1 MRILIAEDDFTSRVL
16 IQELLKK
23 YGSSHIAIN
32 GQEAVEAVRTA
43 LEAKKPYDLICLD
56 IMMPV
61 MDGQTALRQIR
72 ELEEARG
79 IISTY
84 GAKIVMVTALDDV
97 KNSMAAFHNLCDG
110 YLVKPINS
118 KLLIAK
124 LRELK
129 LIE

>member
-16 IQELLKK
+16 LQELLKK

-84 GAKIVMVTALDDV
+84 GAKIIMVTALDDV
-97 KNSMAAFHNLCDG
+97 KNSMEAFHNLCDG
-110 YLVKPINS
+110 YLVKPIIG

-129 LIE
+129 LIA